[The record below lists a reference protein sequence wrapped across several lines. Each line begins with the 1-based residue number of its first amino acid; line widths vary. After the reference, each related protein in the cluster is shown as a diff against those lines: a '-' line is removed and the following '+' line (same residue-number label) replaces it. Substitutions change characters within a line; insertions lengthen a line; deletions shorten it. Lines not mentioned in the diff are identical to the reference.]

1 MTRKDCQNL
10 MRNALNEYKNAKQSG
25 DIHKIKRSINAME
38 NVFICVNMFGVQG
51 TEELRQIIL
60 KEREVCNE

>member
-10 MRNALNEYKNAKQSG
+10 MRNVLNEYKNAKQSG
-25 DIHKIKRSINAME
+25 DIDKIKRSINAME
-38 NVFICVNMFGVQG
+38 NVFICVSMFGVKG

-60 KEREVCNE
+60 KEREVCDK